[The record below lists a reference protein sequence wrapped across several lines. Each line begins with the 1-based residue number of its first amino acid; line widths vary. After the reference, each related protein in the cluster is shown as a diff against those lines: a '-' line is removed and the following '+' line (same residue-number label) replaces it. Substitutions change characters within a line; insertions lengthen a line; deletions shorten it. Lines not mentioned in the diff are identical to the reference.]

1 MEVGGNLLYV
11 AGLIGKWVFVL
22 ECVCGEVFWK
32 VCPLKIF
39 EKRGTDFQKMACEKT
54 APVTS
59 TLVQIF
65 KDQDSIQYFLNI

>member
-39 EKRGTDFQKMACEKT
+39 EKRGTDFQKMACEKS
-54 APVTS
+54 ASATS
-59 TLVQIF
+59 TLV
-65 KDQDSIQYFLNI
+65 SNL

>member
-22 ECVCGEVFWK
+22 ECVCFGVGGVLE

-39 EKRGTDFQKMACEKT
+39 EKRGTDFQKMACEKS
-54 APVTS
+54 AIATS
-59 TLVQIF
+59 TLV
-65 KDQDSIQYFLNI
+65 SNL

>member
-22 ECVCGEVFWK
+22 EMCVWGG

-39 EKRGTDFQKMACEKT
+39 EKRGTDFQKMACEKS
-54 APVTS
+54 ASATS
-59 TLVQIF
+59 TLV
-65 KDQDSIQYFLNI
+65 SNL

>member
-22 ECVCGEVFWK
+22 ECVCFGVGG

-54 APVTS
+54 AIVTS
-59 TLVQIF
+59 TLV
-65 KDQDSIQYFLNI
+65 SNL